1 MNSHSLVV
9 FSAVSR
15 DLPGTY
21 TGPGKCCKSVTM
33 TLNFFY
39 YNFFIIYD
47 IFISTYILIK
57 D

>member
-33 TLNFFY
+33 TLNFF
-39 YNFFIIYD
+39 IIYD

>member
-33 TLNFFY
+33 TLNFLI
-39 YNFFIIYD
+39 FFIIYD